1 MWLFDRF
8 VLFRAFSLRGFLN
21 DLPRYIFVTLWM
33 LTNIGLFIG
42 FFVQFQTF
50 PRYFYFRLI
59 SREGL
64 AFARAPAAV
73 INFNSLLILLPV
85 CRNLISIIRGTCFR
99 CSRSLRKALD
109 KNISYHMLFAWTI
122 IFCSVIHTAAHYYN
136 YEFIIADAATPQ
148 IHGVTPSNPIK
159 NNPLIFLGL
168 LLNRT
173 QNLPLDAVLLN
184 YMTYAGVTGHIMWLV
199 LFLMATSSVEVIRRS
214 FFEIFWFT
222 HHLFIFYF
230 IALGI
235 HQFQMILPLQSN
247 VEVSDPLNCSQLTID
262 TTEPGMCDELPT
274 FSAARP
280 SSYKWFVIPLAI
292 YLVERLIRFVK
303 GLIPVQILHVEEHP
317 SRTLEIRMKRKFFR
331 QDVGQYIFVNIP
343 SISFL
348 EWHPFTLTSCPEDNP
363 EFSVHIRIVGDW
375 TEALLKKVR
384 QKGANVRSIII
395 TTDGPFGTASED
407 VFDYEIVML
416 VGAGIGVTPF
426 ASVLKS
432 IYNKRKNMNL
442 KKLTQIYFFWVCPQP
457 QSFEWFATLLKTIEK
472 ALQDEGCP
480 DLIKYEIYLT
490 RGWTAAEARNIY
502 LHEDDLEDPIT
513 RLGAKTNYGRPKW
526 DEIFATVAENHQGKK
541 VGVFFCGPPILSK
554 QLHLQANKHSTN
566 KCSFSYNKENF

>member
-1 MWLFDRF
+1 MWIFDRF
-8 VLFRAFSLRGFLN
+8 VLFRAFSWRGFLN
-21 DLPRYIFVTLWM
+21 DLPRYIFLLLWM

-73 INFNSLLILLPV
+73 INFNSMLILLPV
-85 CRNLISIIRGTCFR
+85 CRNLLSLIRGTCFR

-122 IFCSVIHTAAHYYN
+122 IFCSIIHTAAHYFN
-136 YEFIIADAATPQ
+136 YEFIITDAATPQ
-148 IHGVTPSNPIK
+148 GFLETPANPIR
-159 NNPLIFLGL
+159 NNPFIFLGL
-168 LLNRT
+168 IPNRT
-173 QNLPLDAVLLN
+173 GDLPFDGVLLN
-184 YMTYAGVTGHIMWLV
+184 YNTYAGVTGHIIWLV
-199 LFLMATSSVEVIRRS
+199 LFLMASSSVEVIRRS
-214 FFEIFWFT
+214 FFEIFWYT

-235 HQFQMILPLQSN
+235 HQYQRILPFQSN
-247 VEVSDPLNCSQLTID
+247 VAAHNPLNCSQ
-262 TTEPGMCDELPT
+262 
-274 FSAARP
+274 FSLGQVIEGCPPAEFTSAGP
-280 SSYKWFVIPLAI
+280 SSYKYFVIPLAI
-292 YLVERLIRFVK
+292 YLLERCIRFIK
-303 GLIPVQILHVEEHP
+303 SLIPVEIVHVEEHP
-317 SRTLEIRMKRKFFR
+317 SKTLEIRLKRKFFR

-384 QKGANVRSIII
+384 QKGPNVKSMIIAA
-395 TTDGPFGTASED
+395 DGPFGTASED
-407 VFDYEIVML
+407 VFDYEIAML

-426 ASVLKS
+426 ASILKS
-432 IYNKRKNMNL
+432 IYNKRKSMNL
-442 KKLTQIYFFWVCPQP
+442 KKLIHVYFFWVCPQP

-472 ALQDEGCP
+472 SLQDEGCP
-480 DLIKYEIYLT
+480 DLIRYEIYLT

-502 LHEDDLEDPIT
+502 LHEDDIEDPIT

-526 DEIFATVAENHQGKK
+526 DEIFANIAADNRGKK

-554 QLHLQANKHSTN
+554 QLHKEANKNSDQN
-566 KCSFSYNKENF
+566 CSFSYNKENF

>member
-1 MWLFDRF
+1 MWILDRF

-21 DLPRYIFVTLWM
+21 DLPRYIFIILWM

-42 FFVQFQTF
+42 YFVQFETF
-50 PRYFYFRLI
+50 PEYFYFRLI

-73 INFNSLLILLPV
+73 INFNSMLILLPV

-122 IFCSVIHTAAHYYN
+122 IFSSVIHTAGHYFN
-136 YEFIIADAATPQ
+136 YEFIITDAATPQ
-148 IHGVTPSNPIK
+148 KFLEVPANPLN
-159 NNPLIFLGL
+159 NNPLIFRGL
-168 LLNRT
+168 FTNRSE
-173 QNLPLDAVLLN
+173 NLPFDAVLLN
-184 YMTYAGVTGHIMWLV
+184 YSTYAGITGHIIWLV
-199 LFLMATSSVEVIRRS
+199 LFLMATSSVEAIRRS
-214 FFEIFWFT
+214 FFEIFWYT

-230 IALGI
+230 IALGV
-235 HQFQMILPLQSN
+235 HQFQMILPVQSN
-247 VEVSDPLNCSQLTID
+247 LTDHDPVNCSVFPLGSGD
-262 TTEPGMCDELPT
+262 CPPAV

-292 YLVERLIRFVK
+292 YLVERVIRFVK
-303 GLIPVQILHVEEHP
+303 GLIPVEIVHVEEHP
-317 SRTLEIRMKRKFFR
+317 SKTLEIRMKRKFFH
-331 QDVGQYIFVNIP
+331 QDVGQYVFMNIP

-375 TEALLKKVR
+375 TDALLKKVR
-384 QKGANVRSIII
+384 KKGANVRNMIV
-395 TTDGPFGTASED
+395 TVDGPFGTASED
-407 VFDYEIVML
+407 VFDYEVAML

-432 IYNKRKNMNL
+432 IYNKRRNMNL
-442 KKLTQIYFFWVCPQP
+442 KKLTHVYFFWVCPQP

-472 ALQDEGCP
+472 SLQEEGCP
-480 DLIKYEIYLT
+480 DLISYEIYLT

-502 LHEDDLEDPIT
+502 LHEDDIEDPIT
-513 RLGAKTNYGRPKW
+513 KLGAKTNYGRPKW
-526 DEIFATVAENHQGKK
+526 DEIFANIAADNRGKK
-541 VGVFFCGPPILSK
+541 VGVFFCGPSVLSK
-554 QLHLQANKHSTN
+554 QLHIEANKNSDQN
-566 KCSFSYNKENF
+566 CSFSYNKENF

>member
-1 MWLFDRF
+1 MWLLDRF
-8 VLFRAFSLRGFLN
+8 VLFHAFSWRGFLN
-21 DLPRYIFVTLWM
+21 DLPRYIFLVLWM

-42 FFVQFQTF
+42 FFIQFETF

-59 SREGL
+59 SRQGL

-73 INFNSLLILLPV
+73 INFNSMLILLPV
-85 CRNLISIIRGTCFR
+85 CRNLISIVRGTCFL
-99 CSRSLRKALD
+99 CSRGLRKALD

-122 IFCSVIHTAAHYYN
+122 IFSSVIHTAAHYYN
-136 YEFIIADAATPQ
+136 YEFIITDAATPQ
-148 IHGVTPSNPIK
+148 KFLEVPSNPIK
-159 NNPLIFLGL
+159 NNPLVFLEL
-168 LLNRT
+168 IPNRT
-173 QNLPLDAVLLN
+173 AILPLDAVLLN
-184 YMTYAGVTGHIMWLV
+184 YNTFAGVTGHIIWLV

-214 FFEIFWFT
+214 FFEIFWYT

-235 HQFQMILPLQSN
+235 HQSEMILPFVGN
-247 VEVSDPLNCSQLTID
+247 VDEHNPVNCSMFPLGSSEGCTI
-262 TTEPGMCDELPT
+262 PAKFIAAPPT
-274 FSAARP
+274 
-280 SSYKWFVIPLAI
+280 SYQYFVIPLGI
-292 YLVERLIRFVK
+292 YILERVYRFIK
-303 GLIPVQILHVEEHP
+303 SLIPVEIVHVEEHP
-317 SRTLEIRMKRKFFR
+317 SKTLEIRMKRRFFR

-384 QKGANVRSIII
+384 QKGPNVKSMIIAA
-395 TTDGPFGTASED
+395 DGPFGTASED

-432 IYNKRKNMNL
+432 IYNKRKNLNL
-442 KKLTQIYFFWVCPQP
+442 KKLVHVYFFWVCPQP

-472 ALQDEGCP
+472 SLQDEGCP
-480 DLIKYEIYLT
+480 DLIRYEIYLT

-502 LHEDDLEDPIT
+502 LHEDDIEDPIT

-526 DEIFATVAENHQGKK
+526 GEIFANIAAEHRGRK
-541 VGVFFCGPPILSK
+541 VGVFFCGPAVLSK
-554 QLHLQANKHSTN
+554 QLHIEANKNSDKN
-566 KCSFSYNKENF
+566 CSFSYNKENF